1 MLVGGHKV
9 TVKLS
14 STTGNTKK
22 EEFSIVA
29 RSPLMNS
36 SKNLTIKIEIDLKKY
51 TGSVLLLLNSL
62 LSNLL
67 GTPIELNFDN
77 VVLDNINFDDDVLD
91 NIKFK
96 SGVVLDNNIN
106 IKEKSKCNDDIN
118 ELRETY
124 NTENWYGSTTKG
136 SAKIVTYPAEMPK
149 LKPPTQYEVV
159 ITLSQTDDGK
169 TNIEN
174 LSIPLLCEKDA
185 QIFKK
190 TVLYSGRGTLA
201 TSNLKSYPFWT
212 YVPKAILDVDAVK
225 QQVKVQQPISD
236 TLAVIKQRT
245 NEIKEIDLTPEVDA
259 AQVAP
264 AEPQPIETSQVDKPN

>member
-1 MLVGGHKV
+1 MLIGGHKV

-14 STTGNTKK
+14 STTGNTNN

-62 LSNLL
+62 LTNLL
-67 GTPIELNFDN
+67 GTPIELNFN
-77 VVLDNINFDDDVLD
+77 GVVLDNIN
-91 NIKFK
+91 
-96 SGVVLDNNIN
+96 NN
-106 IKEKSKCNDDIN
+106 EKSEINDAITN
-118 ELRETY
+118 ERDNY
-124 NTENWYGSTTKG
+124 NEKYWYDNYTIGSEKM
-136 SAKIVTYPAEMPK
+136 VTHPAEIPK
-149 LKPPTQYEVV
+149 LKLPTQYEVE

-169 TNIEN
+169 TNIEK
-174 LSIPLLCEKDA
+174 LSIPLLRGNSA
-185 QIFKK
+185 QIYGIKVKPYYGGTK
-190 TVLYSGRGTLA
+190 TVAADFTNPLRVY
-201 TSNLKSYPFWT
+201 WT
-212 YVPKAILDVDAVK
+212 YEPKAILDVDAVK

-245 NEIKEIDLTPEVDA
+245 NEIKEIDLTPKVDA

-264 AEPQPIETSQVDKPN
+264 AEKQPIESSQVDLPEQDSQIPSNRII